1 MPKTV
6 KRALLVANCL
16 KENAESLIEE
26 IGTYLQGQGV
36 EYSVLR
42 ISGKP
47 ELTTFPD
54 RNIPDII
61 FSLGGDGTVL
71 YTARAL
77 SEINAPIL
85 AVNIGSLG
93 FITEVTRNE
102 WQEAFEKYR
111 DGLLGLSERI
121 LVQVRVERKGEIIRQ
136 FEGFNDVVVA
146 SAGIA
151 KVVRLAVEV
160 SDTPVGEYRAD
171 GIIVSSPTG
180 STAYSA
186 AAGGP
191 ILEPEMEA
199 MVLNPICPFTLSNR
213 SIVVSGRRCIKI
225 RVEREQRTEVIL
237 TIDGQIVFDL
247 LPEDVLNIGMSP
259 RRVSI
264 IRSDKRNFYEVLRT
278 KLNWSGGP
286 DA

>member
-26 IGTYLQGQGV
+26 IGTYLKGQGV

-121 LVQVRVERKGEIIRQ
+121 LVRVRVERKGEIIRQ

-213 SIVVSGRRCIKI
+213 SIVVSG
-225 RVEREQRTEVIL
+225 QT
-237 TIDGQIVFDL
+237 
-247 LPEDVLNIGMSP
+247 MH
-259 RRVSI
+259 
-264 IRSDKRNFYEVLRT
+264 
-278 KLNWSGGP
+278 
-286 DA
+286 